1 MGESGAR
8 QGDFARVLGGCGS
21 VTLSRYP
28 ELSMSA
34 ICVFC
39 GSSKSV
45 PEVFFDVAR
54 ETGRALASAGWT
66 VVYGGARNGLMG
78 ALAKSALEAGG
89 RVVGVIPRALVEW
102 EVAYEGLSEMHIV
115 ETLQERKALM
125 AELSEA
131 FLTLPG
137 GFGTLDELFEV
148 LTWAILRLHD
158 KPCVLVN
165 TDGFYDHLLAFAK
178 RAGEAGFVTEES
190 GRRLLVAPDPRAAL
204 HLIGERCMGIVDH
217 RSRP

>member
-1 MGESGAR
+1 MPS
-8 QGDFARVLGGCGS
+8 
-21 VTLSRYP
+21 
-28 ELSMSA
+28 

-39 GSSKSV
+39 GSSNSV
-45 PEVFFDVAR
+45 ASVFFDAAR
-54 ETGRALASAGWT
+54 ETGRALAAAGWT

-78 ALAKSALEAGG
+78 ALANSALEAGG

-102 EVAYEGLSEMHIV
+102 EVAHEGLSQLHVV

-125 AELSEA
+125 AELSDG

-148 LTWAILRLHD
+148 LTWAMLRLHD

-165 TDGFYDHLLAFAK
+165 TDGFYDDLIAFAK
-178 RAGEAGFVTEES
+178 RAGEAGFVTEDS
-190 GRRLLVAPDPRAAL
+190 GHRLVVAPDPLGALRMISERWHRA
-204 HLIGERCMGIVDH
+204 
-217 RSRP
+217 